1 MSTDDNA
8 AKDSGQSGETLAQTM
23 QALRS
28 VNEKAP
34 EAKQNKDSMEDR
46 DGRRIKF
53 NEGDRRR
60 GTIQGVDS

>member
-8 AKDSGQSGETLAQTM
+8 AKDSGQSNDTLVQTM

-28 VNEKAP
+28 VNENAP
-34 EAKQNKDSMEDR
+34 DAKQNKDSMADR
-46 DGRRIKF
+46 DGKRIKF
-53 NEGDRRR
+53 NEGNQRR